1 MQQTLK
7 IKALIYLFLHLLTFY
22 FLGFNSSLQ
31 AKQEI
36 LDWSHLPIDART
48 KEKLSSDD
56 AIYCTSQVDTQKDG
70 KKEFQSLDYFIAGLH
85 KKKYRTALSK
95 LSQYER
101 YQEFIDFVKK
111 SQYDKEQKRIKLHL
125 GHILMPFDMIL
136 DFELPRITQTGIY
149 PFRFNKGFLK
159 GLTGEI
165 SISQYNN
172 RCLFA
177 TQARWKGKK
186 TSIPDQV
193 LSFFSQSLGKNAME
207 TLFRIS
213 LTR

>member
-1 MQQTLK
+1 MHQIVK
-7 IKALIYLFLHLLTFY
+7 IKALIYLFLHLFPIF

-36 LDWSHLPIDART
+36 LDWAHLPIEVST
-48 KEKLSSDD
+48 KEKLSSDN
-56 AIYCTSQVDTQKDG
+56 AIYCTSTVNSNETG
-70 KKEFQSLDYFIAGLH
+70 KKEFQSLNYFIAGLH
-85 KKKYRTALSK
+85 QKRCRIALSK

-111 SQYDKEQKRIKLHL
+111 SQYDKMQKRIKLHL

-136 DFELPRITQTGIY
+136 DFELPRISKPGIY

-165 SISQYNN
+165 SISQYKN